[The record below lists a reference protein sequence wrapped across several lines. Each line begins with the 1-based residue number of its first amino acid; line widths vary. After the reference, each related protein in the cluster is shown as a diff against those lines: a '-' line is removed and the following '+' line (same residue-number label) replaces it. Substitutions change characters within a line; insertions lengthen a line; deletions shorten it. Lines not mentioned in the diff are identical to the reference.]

1 MNAKKERVKRPDDC
15 QYLLVSQINYTL
27 TNYAE
32 HSKQFCHDMANR
44 YLAEDEIRL
53 RLVWENAQEQVI
65 LSPYG
70 FLVFDDTVFDIG
82 QYGKI
87 YYCPLKDNRQVDDS
101 GGDL

>member
-1 MNAKKERVKRPDDC
+1 
-15 QYLLVSQINYTL
+15 
-27 TNYAE
+27 
-32 HSKQFCHDMANR
+32 MANR